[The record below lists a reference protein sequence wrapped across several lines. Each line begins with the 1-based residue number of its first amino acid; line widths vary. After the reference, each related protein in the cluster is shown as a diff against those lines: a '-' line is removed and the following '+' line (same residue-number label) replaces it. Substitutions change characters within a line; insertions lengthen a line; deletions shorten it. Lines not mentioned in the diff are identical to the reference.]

1 MAKRQNRTMSELFR
15 EAFRRY
21 QEQEDIRKVQL
32 QQLKGLFEETRTDAA
47 KNGTAELTEAEIDA
61 EIKGH
66 RRSRRRLLPQ
76 AK

>member
-21 QEQEDIRKVQL
+21 QEQEDVRKVQL
-32 QQLKGLFEETRTDAA
+32 QKLKGLFETTRADAA

-61 EIKGH
+61 EIKEH
-66 RRSRRRLLPQ
+66 RRSRRQLLPQ